1 MKARKNSVLS
11 RRNRAVEEMGNT
23 HVPLMSSLLVGR
35 GGADLATASAM
46 LDGVA
51 ALIRCLVARGR
62 RTLVSSA
69 VINTIVT
76 GRDAVRWRW

>member
-1 MKARKNSVLS
+1 
-11 RRNRAVEEMGNT
+11 MGNT

-51 ALIRCLVARGR
+51 ALIRCLVARGKG
-62 RTLVSSA
+62 TFVSPA

-76 GRDAVRWRW
+76 GRYAFRWWW